1 MQSTNIMKRQ
11 NYSISV
17 LVFTAGLLILGACD
31 KADPIASYVYVPKM
45 EFAAGSGQGSSLQD
59 FPIIYAYANG
69 KLLGLYP
76 VPGLIPI
83 IASGSTDMV
92 FFPGIFRFGIKSLPD
107 IYPAALRIDKLID
120 LQPTEVD
127 TFTPVFTYDPK
138 VNVLLTEDFESNGSV
153 FSNTIQG
160 TPLSLS
166 AESVFEGSK
175 AGLLFADTL
184 KPVTEVSSIPLS
196 GIPDDNS
203 RRVYIEMNYKTETP
217 MAVGLRGFNNN
228 SSLSET
234 YYIVVLNPTDTWKKA
249 YIDVTTEIVTLKYD
263 NYQILLQTGLAFTAN
278 GYEKLQAK
286 AFVDNIKLL
295 Y

>member
-1 MQSTNIMKRQ
+1 MGS
-11 NYSISV
+11 
-17 LVFTAGLLILGACD
+17 CD
-31 KADPIASYVYVPKM
+31 KPDPIASYVYIPKM
-45 EFAAGSGQGSSLQD
+45 EFSAGSGQGTSLQD

-76 VPGLIPI
+76 VPGLIPV
-83 IASGSTDMV
+83 IAAGNTDMV

-107 IYPAALRIDKLID
+107 IYPAALRIDKVID

-160 TPLSLS
+160 TPLSLGD
-166 AESVFEGSK
+166 ESVFEGSK
-175 AGLLFADTL
+175 SGILYADTI

-217 MAVGLRGFNNN
+217 LAVGLRGFNNN

-249 YIDVTTEIVTLKYD
+249 YIDVTTEVVTLKYD
-263 NYQILLQTGLAFTAN
+263 NYQILLQTGLEFTAN
-278 GYEKLQAK
+278 GYLKLETK